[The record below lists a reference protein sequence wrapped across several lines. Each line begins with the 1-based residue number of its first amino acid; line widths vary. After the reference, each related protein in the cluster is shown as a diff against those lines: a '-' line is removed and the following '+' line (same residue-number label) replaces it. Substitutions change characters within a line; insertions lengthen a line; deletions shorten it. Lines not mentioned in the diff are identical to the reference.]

1 LKQTFFG
8 IVFTFLYMLAMVRPI
23 LPVVEYYM
31 NYDYISKELCENKDK
46 PYLECNG
53 TCYLEKQMSKID
65 PISHDQKP
73 ISNIPINLK
82 DYPISTLDFFTFDFS
97 GCQDTDMV
105 ALPKYCNQSDYT
117 SFTRGLL
124 RPPTFF
130 A

>member
-1 LKQTFFG
+1 
-8 IVFTFLYMLAMVRPI
+8 MVRPI

-31 NYDYISKELCENKDK
+31 NYNYISKELCENKDK

-65 PISHDQKP
+65 PLGQDQKP
-73 ISNIPINLK
+73 VSNIPINLK
-82 DYPISTLDFFTFDFS
+82 DYPISTLDFFSYDFS
-97 GCQDTDMV
+97 SQTEPEIFS
-105 ALPKYCNQSDYT
+105 LPIYCNQSDYT

-124 RPPTFF
+124 RPPTHF